1 MEFPKTRSEFREWA
15 NQRNSDIQ
23 NFNDNR
29 SKMYGP
35 LGKQLDLLWHDINN
49 GAIPGRG
56 GVFHQYIENVKS
68 SVEKPDFDMDEYQNF
83 DFSKEEFIEDL
94 D

>member
-1 MEFPKTRSEFREWA
+1 MEFPKKRSEFRKWA
-15 NQRNSDIQ
+15 DQRNTDIQ

-29 SKMYGP
+29 SRSYGL

-49 GAIPGRG
+49 GIIPGKG
-56 GVFHQYIENVKS
+56 GLFHKYIEDVKAR
-68 SVEKPDFDMDEYQNF
+68 VPKPEFDMQEYENF

>member
-23 NFNDNR
+23 NFNYNR

-35 LGKQLDLLWHDINN
+35 L
-49 GAIPGRG
+49 
-56 GVFHQYIENVKS
+56 
-68 SVEKPDFDMDEYQNF
+68 
-83 DFSKEEFIEDL
+83 
-94 D
+94 